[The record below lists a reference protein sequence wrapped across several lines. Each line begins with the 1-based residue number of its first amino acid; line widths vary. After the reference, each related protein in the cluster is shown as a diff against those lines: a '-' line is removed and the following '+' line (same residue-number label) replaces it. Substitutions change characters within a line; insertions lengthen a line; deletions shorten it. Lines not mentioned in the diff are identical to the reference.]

1 MANITNTISV
11 ELCNKT
17 CMNNERIIEALT
29 QNNRKVNLGQ

>member
-1 MANITNTISV
+1 M
-11 ELCNKT
+11 T